1 VRIGSLPHYSFKMKV
16 LIYITVWKRP
26 EATEITYLGLD
37 RVQKILK
44 EEGIDS
50 DVLVISSE
58 DYHTKAAKK
67 RGYKVIEVENFPVG
81 NKMNLGMQK
90 ALEYKW
96 DYLMEMGSNNLLSNM
111 YIRAFAA
118 ACKEGFKCFGSGK
131 FYALQSDKSKIS
143 IFNVRGRGTFG
154 GVGRGFRRDILEAIE
169 NKKFWKE
176 DINSGLDGSIWR
188 NVIQPEV
195 EKNKINVR
203 RLVNNSYPSVLDLK
217 TGEDINKHKGEINA
231 DIEFLLYWF
240 PELKHWI

>member
-1 VRIGSLPHYSFKMKV
+1 MKV

-26 EATEITYLGLD
+26 EVTDLTYLGLD
-37 RVQKILK
+37 RVQNILK

-58 DYHTKAAKK
+58 DYHTEKAKN

-81 NKMNLGMQK
+81 NKMNLGMQE
-90 ALEYKW
+90 ALKYEW

-131 FYALQSDKSKIS
+131 FYAMQEDKSKVLVFHI
-143 IFNVRGRGTFG
+143 RGRGTFG
-154 GVGRGFRRDILEAIE
+154 GVGRGFKREILENITD
-169 NKKFWKE
+169 NKYWKE
-176 DINSGLDGSIWR
+176 DINSDMDASIWK
-188 NVIQPEV
+188 NVVRPEI
-195 EKNKINVR
+195 EKSKLTVR
-203 RLVNNSYPSVLDLK
+203 RLVNNSYPSVLDIK
-217 TGEDINKHKGEINA
+217 TGEDVNKHTGEINA
-231 DIEFLLYWF
+231 DIDFLLYWF

>member
-1 VRIGSLPHYSFKMKV
+1 MKV

-26 EATEITYLGLD
+26 EVTDLTYLGLD
-37 RVQKILK
+37 RVQNILK

-58 DYHTKAAKK
+58 DYHTEKAKN

-81 NKMNLGMQK
+81 NKMNLGMQE
-90 ALEYKW
+90 ALKYEW

-131 FYALQSDKSKIS
+131 FYALQEDKSRVRV
-143 IFNVRGRGTFG
+143 FNIKGRGTFG
-154 GVGRGFRRDILEAIE
+154 GVGRGFKREILETIQD
-169 NKKFWKE
+169 NKYWKE
-176 DINSGLDGSIWR
+176 DINSDMDASIWK
-188 NVIQPEV
+188 NVVRPEI
-195 EKNKINVR
+195 EKSKLTVR
-203 RLVNNSYPSVLDLK
+203 RLVNNSYPSVLDIK
-217 TGEDINKHKGEINA
+217 TGEDVNKHTGEINA
-231 DIEFLLYWF
+231 DIDFLLYWF